1 MESKIVVAQ
10 WVSRRDARP
19 PLQAPACWKKRNRKK
34 KRTTTTTWRRRK
46 EKKEKKE
53 KKKKRRRSDE
63 TERGVGAR

>member
-53 KKKKRRRSDE
+53 KKKRRRSDE